1 MDKRNLAINNQ
12 IEQFIKIIVE
22 SGLYYERKHLNDI
35 SDQQQVFKIISEE
48 NKYLKT
54 IVTKINKIK
63 ELTSELDTH
72 DMNIDNLDS
81 VIELLNSK
89 NAASKV
95 IELALSYEFLKI
107 SEKEESEFIEEPKII
122 IKTICNLDEI
132 KRAFFSN
139 ECDNAFELLKKYK
152 LAYYRVSYKY
162 ASDNDN
168 KPDFIAKNLVGGFV
182 RNLEDF
188 SKYFLVCFRCY
199 KKENTFD
206 YPSLWIVNIDTG
218 NTIQDV
224 IGKLYDDFEFVNDE
238 NIDTFLNE
246 LQKKSDTDE
255 NLLVEKYLH

>member
-12 IEQFIKIIVE
+12 IEQFIKIIVD
-22 SGLYYERKHLNDI
+22 SGLYYERKKLNDT
-35 SDQQQVFKIISEE
+35 SDQQHVFKVISEE
-48 NKYLKT
+48 NKYLKN

-63 ELTSELDTH
+63 ELTLQVDTL

-81 VIELLNSK
+81 IIELLNSK
-89 NAASKV
+89 IK
-95 IELALSYEFLKI
+95 LALSCELIKI
-107 SEKEESEFIEEPKII
+107 AEKEEIEFIEEPKIT

-139 ECDNAFELLKKYK
+139 DYDNAFELLKKYK
-152 LAYYRVSYKY
+152 FAYYRASYKY
-162 ASDNDN
+162 ASDNNN

-199 KKENTFD
+199 KNENAFD

-224 IGKLYDDFEFVNDE
+224 IGTLYDDFEFVNDE
-238 NIDTFLNE
+238 NIDEFLNE
-246 LQKKSDTDE
+246 LRKKSDTDE